1 MVVFSNISV
10 PFANITDPG
19 IDPKVNYNFSCTTT
33 DKIMNKVCGAIL
45 ILYMLVGTVV
55 CIHLIHFYRKHRNSW
70 LDRFLY
76 FTSIAR
82 LPYIIT
88 NSLYVAYQLL
98 NKKPPTQI
106 LELEAWGTVLN
117 ILSYIISYVVMALD
131 IAMVATQYCN
141 IHHPE
146 WTLLNSQS
154 VVLKRVLVGTAALFI
169 ACYSPA
175 IAYNQVER
183 RYETFDLYP
192 FPEKVV
198 YGTAISLAPFF
209 LMASLILG
217 IYLTTWIKYWQETGD
232 MRVGRIVRS
241 EFKLVSLITLSDV
254 ICSVSYAAFLIN
266 QFLITQDSIRIN
278 LYMWSISG
286 AIFPMTIG
294 MVVIFYMFFI
304 GTKPKFGLIR
314 RWCCCEER
322 QGVLN

>member
-1 MVVFSNISV
+1 MVVFASDLSLS
-10 PFANITDPG
+10 D
-19 IDPKVNYNFSCTTT
+19 DKVDKYDYNCSST
-33 DKIMNKVCGAIL
+33 DKIMNEFWGGVL

-55 CIHLIHFYRKHRNSW
+55 CIHLIQFYRKHRNSW

-88 NSLYVAYQLL
+88 NCLYVAYQLL
-98 NKKPPTQI
+98 NHRSPTQI
-106 LELEAWGTVLN
+106 VELEAWGTVVN

-131 IAMVATQYCN
+131 IAMIATQYCN

-146 WTLLNSQS
+146 WTLLNGQS

-175 IAYNQVER
+175 IAYHQVER
-183 RYETFDLYP
+183 GQMKFNLTH
-192 FPEKVV
+192 FPEKLGI
-198 YGTAISLAPFF
+198 GTAISNAPFYVMAF
-209 LMASLILG
+209 LTLG
-217 IYLTTWIKYWQETGD
+217 IYLTTWIKYWGETGD

-241 EFKLVSLITLSDV
+241 EFKLVSLIAFCDV
-254 ICSVSYAAFLIN
+254 ICSGSYAAFLIN
-266 QFLITQDSIRIN
+266 QFLVSQGSIRIN
-278 LYMWSISG
+278 LYMWSFSG

-304 GTKPKFGLIR
+304 ETKPKFGLIR